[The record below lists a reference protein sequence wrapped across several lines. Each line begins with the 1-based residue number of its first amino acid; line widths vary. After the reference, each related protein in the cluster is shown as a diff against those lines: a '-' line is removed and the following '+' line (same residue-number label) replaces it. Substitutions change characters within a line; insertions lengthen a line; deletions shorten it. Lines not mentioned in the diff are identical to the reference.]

1 MAAGMMAFAP
11 SEVCAQGAFKRTL
24 VSQDYELAESPD
36 WSFFLGPTISLVT
49 GDATYGNYV
58 SLIQGGGS
66 GNRNVYKYV
75 EFQTTP
81 DGYLEDL
88 STKGYVVEFDASFVD
103 GNHNNGIAQFLL
115 MTSSTRATNNNSYEG
130 EDYIFALSQPTSTPY
145 SESWYVNDLN
155 NGGEPVTIASGLW
168 HHFVITISASY
179 VDYVI
184 TEIASGEIVAQGR
197 KELAGSELPIIE
209 GFRALLPRA
218 SSVYNFDNLVIYD
231 YVAQQVATP
240 PTIELTDINM
250 NERTYTVTCAEGE
263 TLYYKLPGEDIFT
276 EIEGKTST
284 EVTIGVSGV
293 FSAYTMLGSS
303 TSAVVEVNVVAEIL
317 KLNAPSYLRL
327 GADSYYIIEASQ
339 DNIGFG
345 PTAKLYYTINGGE
358 AKDITGGGEI
368 TGVIGD
374 LVVWASADGYGDS
387 EVTIPYTPALQ
398 LSEVWAYDLD
408 SYPRTTGIT
417 AISDAINPETKQT
430 LNGLEVYNLSGIN
443 CPNLFVDNSSA
454 WLLRN
459 RTGNAFIDNAFSGLN
474 FSVVIGIIAIIA
486 LWLIMNKT
494 RLGLRL
500 RACGENPAAADS
512 VGINVYRMRY
522 VGTAIGSSAAGLAG
536 FIIFSCMP
544 IGTWQI
550 NALGYGFLAIA
561 IEIFGNWKAT
571 NIIYCSLF
579 FAFFFAF
586 APTFTAALSNLGIN
600 NPVSGTIFG
609 ARPFYYL
616 LPYLLALITLVIFSK
631 KSRAPKAEGIPY
643 NKSSR

>member
-1 MAAGMMAFAP
+1 MFGAADFGTLVKYFIMYGIGFILGSYGGLF
-11 SEVCAQGAFKRTL
+11 SEASGIINIALEGSMVFGAFIGL
-24 VSQDYELAESPD
+24 I
-36 WSFFLGPTISLVT
+36 FLQGMNSWCAGTFLVT
-49 GDATYGNYV
+49 TSGG
-58 SLIQGGGS
+58 LII
-66 GNRNVYKYV
+66 VYLLGCLV
-75 EFQTTP
+75 AIVAGLLFS
-81 DGYLEDL
+81 YLL
-88 STKGYVVEFDASFVD
+88 SFVSIKLKAD
-103 GNHNNGIAQFLL
+103 QTVVG
-115 MTSSTRATNNNSYEG
+115 T
-130 EDYIFALSQPTSTPY
+130 ALNT
-145 SESWYVNDLN
+145 VA
-155 NGGEPVTIASGLW
+155 VAICTIINTQ
-168 HHFVITISASY
+168 ITHI
-179 VDYVI
+179 
-184 TEIASGEIVAQGR
+184 
-197 KELAGSELPIIE
+197 
-209 GFRALLPRA
+209 
-218 SSVYNFDNLVIYD
+218 
-231 YVAQQVATP
+231 
-240 PTIELTDINM
+240 
-250 NERTYTVTCAEGE
+250 
-263 TLYYKLPGEDIFT
+263 
-276 EIEGKTST
+276 
-284 EVTIGVSGV
+284 
-293 FSAYTMLGSS
+293 
-303 TSAVVEVNVVAEIL
+303 
-317 KLNAPSYLRL
+317 
-327 GADSYYIIEASQ
+327 DS
-339 DNIGFG
+339 
-345 PTAKLYYTINGGE
+345 
-358 AKDITGGGEI
+358 
-368 TGVIGD
+368 
-374 LVVWASADGYGDS
+374 
-387 EVTIPYTPALQ
+387 
-398 LSEVWAYDLD
+398 
-408 SYPRTTGIT
+408 
-417 AISDAINPETKQT
+417 PETQ
-430 LNGLEVYNLSGIN
+430 NNI
-443 CPNLFVDNSSA
+443 FSSI
-454 WLLRN
+454 LLV